1 MNKLIIDAAKDK
13 IFLMII
19 NNDINYSITHENS
32 KINYEKLS
40 ILINDFLN
48 KKNLDLDKVSQ
59 IYVNRGPGSFAGI
72 RNSLSVV
79 KAFHLANK
87 IGYNFVELFTER
99 KINKKNPIWSE
110 KGRYL
115 LKKISK
121 KNNLSLI
128 TACDDHIISSGFNKK
143 YLTYVRQLL
152 DKLSQLKIKIV
163 SSILGRHEKDGIYN
177 ISSNSLRQLI
187 S

>member
-1 MNKLIIDAAKDK
+1 MILFSCEIELTRNINCKMNKLIIDAAKDK

-48 KKNLDLDKVSQ
+48 KKKLNLDNVSQ

-79 KAFHLANK
+79 KAFHLTHK
-87 IGYNFVELFTER
+87 IDYYCFSFEDFSEKNEVKYENIPNLCDKLKVEKNL
-99 KINKKNPIWSE
+99 INPI
-110 KGRYL
+110 YL
-115 LKKISK
+115 S
-121 KNNLSLI
+121 
-128 TACDDHIISSGFNKK
+128 
-143 YLTYVRQLL
+143 
-152 DKLSQLKIKIV
+152 
-163 SSILGRHEKDGIYN
+163 
-177 ISSNSLRQLI
+177 
-187 S
+187 